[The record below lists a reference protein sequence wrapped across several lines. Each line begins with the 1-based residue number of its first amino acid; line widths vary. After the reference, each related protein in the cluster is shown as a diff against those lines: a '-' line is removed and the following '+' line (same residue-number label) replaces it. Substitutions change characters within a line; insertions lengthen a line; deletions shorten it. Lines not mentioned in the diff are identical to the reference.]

1 MFFFSPIPFP
11 LSLSKEFNIKWWDKF
26 NQEFR
31 CQQKILQII
40 SRLGSSNSE
49 DSTSSSQGSTQAK
62 FLSLKSKCQASLATA
77 TNLEQ
82 YHQELIQTLKQFGDD
97 QDNEETL

>member
-77 TNLEQ
+77 TNLE
-82 YHQELIQTLKQFGDD
+82 
-97 QDNEETL
+97 